1 MDDSNR
7 AGRHAPPSQRCTG
20 GSCSPRP
27 VLCEVSRPLY
37 RVGREMVPRSATL
50 RKRFLPT
57 MRSGAGPHF
66 FARRR
71 EPICSCARPR
81 ALSWVVSLSRRAR
94 TRMNAEDA
102 GAAALEQV
110 RVCPRVCSMIM
121 PAREK
126 HFESPPPC
134 RALARAR
141 RAATRAVLPA
151 REEHEGARGRRHH
164 PAGDLFEG
172 GASPARKRARILSV
186 V

>member
-1 MDDSNR
+1 MHRRELLPAPCALRGLAPAIPRWTRDGAPQRYSQKEISSDD
-7 AGRHAPPSQRCTG
+7 
-20 GSCSPRP
+20 
-27 VLCEVSRPLY
+27 EV
-37 RVGREMVPRSATL
+37 
-50 RKRFLPT
+50 
-57 MRSGAGPHF
+57 RSGPAFLCAQARTDLLLRASAG
-66 FARRR
+66 
-71 EPICSCARPR
+71 S
-81 ALSWVVSLSRRAR
+81 LVGSVSLSRRAR